1 MTAALFEAMP
11 TRLLFSADRILAA
24 CREDI
29 NLEVSG
35 WEERETELETK
46 WRFSALLSLPWRPRL
61 AASGGTTHVFDKV
74 RPASRPVMMQLCS
87 PVSLDCLKAGKV
99 RSQQL
104 PCVHGRPGAAVRKGC
119 SGPTPAGD
127 WPGGEAY

>member
-1 MTAALFEAMP
+1 MTAALFETMP
-11 TRLLFSADRILAA
+11 TRRLLSSADRISVA

-61 AASGGTTHVFDKV
+61 AASGGTTHVFDEV
-74 RPASRPVMMQLCS
+74 QPASRPVMM
-87 PVSLDCLKAGKV
+87 
-99 RSQQL
+99 
-104 PCVHGRPGAAVRKGC
+104 
-119 SGPTPAGD
+119 
-127 WPGGEAY
+127 

>member
-11 TRLLFSADRILAA
+11 TRLLSSADQMAA

-61 AASGGTTHVFDKV
+61 AASGGTTHVFDEV
-74 RPASRPVMMQLCS
+74 QPASIPSHDAIVL
-87 PVSLDCLKAGKV
+87 PNSLDCLEAGKV
-99 RSQQL
+99 QSQQL
-104 PCVHGRPGAAVRKGC
+104 PDCVLGRSGAAVHEGC
-119 SGPTPAGD
+119 SRARPCRRRA
-127 WPGGEAY
+127 WW